1 MWRTP
6 SAEDVDVVSFAP
18 DEEDDLVAVSVG
30 ASGEGGESGG
40 SDAVTSP
47 IPLTL
52 KSALCDG
59 IRDALGYGPAY
70 GYPLHGVSV
79 ELVPE
84 GCAFSGDTTPAAMQ
98 AAAMQA
104 VGRALAEAGPHL
116 FEPTMALEV
125 EAPPG
130 ASSAAIS
137 AVVSDISAHRRG
149 TIESVRHPDVTA
161 PGLVNAVVPVA
172 EMVGYSTHFRSIT
185 HGEASYSAR
194 LHSYQTAYAPPGM

>member
-1 MWRTP
+1 M
-6 SAEDVDVVSFAP
+6 
-18 DEEDDLVAVSVG
+18 
-30 ASGEGGESGG
+30 
-40 SDAVTSP
+40 TSP

-52 KSALCDG
+52 KSALCDGELSLSLFTVTFRANSAHTLTRSLPLVYVG

-79 ELVPE
+79 EVVPE

-98 AAAMQA
+98 AAAIQA
-104 VGRALAEAGPHL
+104 VARALAEAGPHL

-149 TIESVRHPDVTA
+149 TIESVRHPDVAA

-194 LHSYQTAYAPPGM
+194 LHSYQTAYAPPDM